1 MKTSTLSPYRWTILI
16 IVCAI
21 CFMANFMQYQV
32 SAWGV
37 TVMDMMQT
45 DVAGL
50 TNLMLM
56 PMLTAVFLSIP
67 SGSLADKFGVKR
79 VVSVALV
86 VSVAV
91 HRPQSPCASCRRD
104 ECHLVQF
111 RSNWSTGSPWPGRTV
126 VATLQRRNQGPYVYR
141 R

>member
-1 MKTSTLSPYRWTILI
+1 MMKTSTLSPDRWTILI

-56 PMLTAVFLSIP
+56 PMLTAFS
-67 SGSLADKFGVKR
+67 
-79 VVSVALV
+79 
-86 VSVAV
+86 
-91 HRPQSPCASCRRD
+91 
-104 ECHLVQF
+104 
-111 RSNWSTGSPWPGRTV
+111 
-126 VATLQRRNQGPYVYR
+126 
-141 R
+141 